1 MAQGTSCWVSSH
13 GDGSCDGFAII
24 GNIVN
29 GLTTI
34 GFRDGVHILTCF
46 SEAQSRKVHSSILSI
61 FHSLNNLA
69 SLVCQDKLELIS
81 LQGPTGQFFLH
92 CQRNRGGS
100 FFVGDST
107 NSPIFSHCYFYWC
120 LIQHVSSWGSNL
132 FYDKFTSCNFRFRK
146 DRRLSPTM
154 GRIRRN
160 KGDDCAIWLGDC
172 KDSTAKTGTSFGI
185 SLVDGDT
192 VTSFNRNGSAFLD
205 TAQTS
210 DLIFSCAAGNGIG

>member
-1 MAQGTSCWVSSH
+1 MAQGTCCWVSCY
-13 GDGSCDGFAII
+13 GDSCCDGFAII
-24 GNIVN
+24 GDIIN

-34 GFRDGVHILTCF
+34 GFGDGVHILTCLV
-46 SEAQSRKVHSSILSI
+46 EGQSRKVHSPILSI
-61 FHSLNNLA
+61 FHSLNNLTT
-69 SLVCQDKLELIS
+69 LVRQNKLKLTS
-81 LQGPTGQFFLH
+81 LQGPTGQFLGH
-92 CQRNRGGS
+92 SQRNGGRS

-132 FYDKFTSCNFRFRK
+132 FYDKFTSSNIRFRK

-154 GRIRRN
+154 GRIRRF